1 MKLNILKIVFACGL
15 LVSLSNLSHANKV
28 DNTYCN
34 LLIEEIK
41 KSQIEQRLDRY
52 PTTYYWGVE
61 SGIVFEQI
69 KDLGTDEWIFT
80 RDDNGYLNIFTTRYK
95 SDDGNIFDAYNIFN
109 HKDKVI
115 ALNNIKINN
124 LTDDQIDEIINPD
137 LDIDSDDQINE
148 DLNIKVKYI
157 TFLNSKID
165 EVTIKPL
172 NITHNFVT
180 PEIVINNFK
189 SIDSKRGHFEMN
201 YLFSYYWDNPEL
213 ALIAEKLM
221 KDLALTED
229 LYEINYCEITT
240 DQFENL
246 QLWNPGLNFTNILSE
261 SSDESSD
268 SYILEYNP
276 PTESEESEFYI
287 TYQWNGTSLL
297 YSKFDF
303 TAFPFD
309 SQILTLELANVRDE
323 VPIDDQSLFS
333 MFVASDLGT
342 ISKVPDWDIVSKE
355 VVPTHFYDNYWGDTR
370 AKYLLQLRVERNNF
384 YYIYKILIPILI
396 ILIIAWSSLWI
407 SPEELQARLT
417 VTIVC
422 LLSLIAYNYTY
433 DKDLP
438 KLDYATLID
447 YFILLAYL
455 FAAAPSLI
463 AIYAHNVYRS
473 NGNLSS
479 PIDIRSRYLGPI
491 IFVVL
496 VFLISLILVN
506 DNGNTS
512 VFLRNIQGLN

>member
-61 SGIVFEQI
+61 SGIVFEQV
-69 KDLGTDEWIFT
+69 KDLDTDEWIFT

-124 LTDDQIDEIINPD
+124 LTDDEIYEIINPD
-137 LDIDSDDQINE
+137 LDIESDDDISE
-148 DLNIKVKYI
+148 DFNIKVKYI
-157 TFLNSKID
+157 SFQESKID
-165 EVTIKPL
+165 EVTIRPL
-172 NITHNFVT
+172 YTTDNYVT

-189 SIDSKRGHFEMN
+189 NIDSKRGHFEMN
-201 YLFSYYWDNPEL
+201 YLFSYYWQIPEL
-213 ALIAEKLM
+213 TIIAEKLM
-221 KDLALTED
+221 TDLALTED
-229 LYEINYCEITT
+229 LYEINYCGITT

-323 VPIDDQSLFS
+323 VPIDDQSLFA
-333 MFVASDLGT
+333 MFKASDLSA

-438 KLDYATLID
+438 KLDYATLMD

-455 FAAAPSLI
+455 FAAVPSLI
-463 AIYAHNVYRS
+463 AIYAHNIYRS
-473 NGNLSS
+473 SKDLSS
-479 PIDIRSRYLGPI
+479 PIDIKARYLGPI

-512 VFLRNIQGLN
+512 VFLRDIQGFD